1 MRVLFL
7 GRKNDYYSHELLK
20 FLKEKKVKLT
30 KILTD
35 KPKQIQ
41 LKPISYDYIISFRSY
56 IILKKKN
63 LSKIKYASLN
73 FHPGP
78 PKYRGIGCANFAIYN
93 PY

>member
-41 LKPISYDYIISFRSY
+41 LKPISYDYITFRSY

-63 LSKIKYASLN
+63 LSKIKCIFKFSSWAT
-73 FHPGP
+73 
-78 PKYRGIGCANFAIYN
+78 
-93 PY
+93 